1 MLALEP
7 NKPCLHFMLSLSFN
21 CSEVTANNVPFS
33 EFCGLN
39 ASECKNECNLKFVL
53 YVSGVCEK
61 EVEIC
66 L

>member
-1 MLALEP
+1 
-7 NKPCLHFMLSLSFN
+7 MLSLSFN